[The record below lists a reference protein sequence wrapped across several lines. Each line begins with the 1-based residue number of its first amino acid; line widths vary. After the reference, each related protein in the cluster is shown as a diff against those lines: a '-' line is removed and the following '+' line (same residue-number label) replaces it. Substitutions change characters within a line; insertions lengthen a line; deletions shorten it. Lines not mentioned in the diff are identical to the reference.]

1 MELLEQMIYS
11 ADKLAYGEDP
21 GQKQP
26 RSTIKMEDT
35 VGPPKTT
42 DGKYDEDIMALNV
55 FYKMEPGAVIT
66 IELQDLLIICPR
78 TRPRAD
84 AYRGLVKELGRR
96 GISLIIKSRKNK

>member
-11 ADKLAYGEDP
+11 ADKLAFCENP
-21 GQKQP
+21 EQKQLW
-26 RSTIKMEDT
+26 SNVAMEDI
-35 VGPPKTT
+35 VYPPKTT

-55 FYKMEPGAVIT
+55 FYKMEPGVIT

-96 GISLIIKSRKNK
+96 GINLIIKSRKNK

>member
-11 ADKLAYGEDP
+11 ADKLTSGEDP
-21 GQKQP
+21 GQKQL
-26 RSTIKMEDT
+26 RSSITMEA
-35 VGPPKTT
+35 KTT

-84 AYRGLVKELGRR
+84 AYRGLVTELERR
-96 GISLIIKSRKNK
+96 GINLIIKSRRSK

>member
-11 ADKLAYGEDP
+11 ADKVVSGEEP
-21 GQKQP
+21 GQKQL
-26 RSTIKMEDT
+26 RSSITMEDT
-35 VGPPKTT
+35 VWPPRT
-42 DGKYDEDIMALNV
+42 DGKYDEDIMALAV

-84 AYRGLVKELGRR
+84 AYRGLITELGRR
-96 GISLIIKSRKNK
+96 GVSLVVKSRKTK